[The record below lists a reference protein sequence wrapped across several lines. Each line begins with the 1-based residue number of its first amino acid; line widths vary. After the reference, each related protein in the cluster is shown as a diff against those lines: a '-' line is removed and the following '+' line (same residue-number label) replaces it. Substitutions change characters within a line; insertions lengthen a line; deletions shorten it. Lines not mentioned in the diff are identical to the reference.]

1 MGTWGLASITV
12 DGRPIA
18 LSPELPFSN
27 IPTGPMTDLIWTP
40 KADVE
45 RSEEQG
51 VLELAGSGLVMKSS
65 RFAD

>member
-1 MGTWGLASITV
+1 
-12 DGRPIA
+12 
-18 LSPELPFSN
+18 
-27 IPTGPMTDLIWTP
+27 MTDLIWTP